1 MAEEVLLP
9 PGDDGR
15 DSRIHQKV
23 SNFAHPEILS
33 QPGLELKF
41 QHIDFSI
48 KEKKI
53 LNDISGTAQPG
64 KVLAVMGPSGE
75 N

>member
-1 MAEEVLLP
+1 MAEEVLLS
-9 PGDDGR
+9 PGDD
-15 DSRIHQKV
+15 SRIPQKV
-23 SNFAHPEILS
+23 SNFGHAESLS

-48 KEKKI
+48 KGKKI

-64 KVLAVMGPSGE
+64 KVLAVMGPSGKSLGF
-75 N
+75 